1 MTEKLKKYIALGI
14 FIFAG
19 SVLNVLN
26 AQDFIGSLN
35 DSIKKYKAGDPEK
48 ALDFGFLALESFKDE
63 EDVSLEYVNT
73 NYYLGEVFYFLG
85 EYQTSFEYLSKS
97 LELYDLL
104 KPNNRRNKNVIKP
117 PWVLNSIGIVYYQK
131 RDYVNAEKLYNEAL
145 DNFQL
150 FDSNYDDEKYF
161 GINTS
166 LLNLSLI
173 RRDQGDLKS
182 SEELLDQIVERI
194 TTIGIN
200 PIEILQ
206 VYISY
211 MDLFFVS
218 GNDELVVD
226 YYNKIK
232 SLHQEKFSLND
243 IFLNESK
250 VLYSQANLVYANFLQ
265 SKAKIE
271 ESLEYL
277 FLAKE
282 LLGSIPQR
290 IPIINLEI
298 SNVFYLMGMNN
309 KAKELIQQNLINENI
324 NQYQKLDNFK
334 LLEKIYSDEGSTN
347 YLLSVK
353 DSIIFYTEQPTQRLV
368 EDQFNTL
375 ESLMLITEKQN
386 DLNISKSINNRNALV
401 SIFLVAILFLIA
413 VSLRFNF
420 DLQKEKNRRLNLEKD
435 KINEELKLKKRELFS
450 KVNFISQRNDYL
462 NNLKDKLDGDLTNTK
477 NLINVKREIRN
488 ISSSEKAYN
497 EFDKMFSQVYTEF
510 YKKLNKVAKLSQT
523 DLRLASYI
531 KMNHTNYEI
540 SRISGIS
547 LRTVESQRYR
557 LSKKL
562 NLSKD
567 QDLNNYIL
575 EI

>member
-1 MTEKLKKYIALGI
+1 MIQLKNI
-14 FIFAG
+14 
-19 SVLNVLN
+19 
-26 AQDFIGSLN
+26 SLE
-35 DSIKKYKAGDPEK
+35 SPEK
-48 ALDFGFLALESFKDE
+48 ALDFGFLALESFKDQE
-63 EDVSLEYVNT
+63 EVTLEYVNT

-85 EYQTSFEYLSKS
+85 EYKTSFEYLSKS

-104 KPNNRRNKNVIKP
+104 KPNKRRNKNVIKP
-117 PWVLNSIGIVYYQK
+117 PWVLNSMGIVYYQK
-131 RDYVNAEKLYNEAL
+131 RDYVNAEKFYSEAL
-145 DNFQL
+145 YNFQL
-150 FDSNYDDEKYF
+150 FDSNYDDEKYY

-173 RRDQGDLKS
+173 KRDQGDLKS
-182 SEELLDQIVERI
+182 SEELLDQLFERVNSNAI
-194 TTIGIN
+194 SRTD
-200 PIEILQ
+200 ILQ

-211 MDLFFVS
+211 MELFLVS
-218 GNDELVVD
+218 GNDDFFVN

-232 SLHQEKFSLND
+232 TAHEKNSSLDD
-243 IFLNESK
+243 ILFKESQ
-250 VLYSQANLVYANFLQ
+250 VAYAQANLVYANFLQ
-265 SKAKIE
+265 SKSRLE

-282 LLGSIPQR
+282 LFISIPQR
-290 IPIINLEI
+290 ILNVNLEI
-298 SNVFYLMGMNN
+298 SNTLYSMGMNN
-309 KAKELIQQNLINENI
+309 KAKELIQQNLSDEII
-324 NQYQKLDNFK
+324 NQSQKLDNFK
-334 LLEKIYSDEGSTN
+334 LLEKIYSDEGSTYN
-347 YLLSVK
+347 LLSVK
-353 DSIIFYTEQPTQRLV
+353 DSIIFYN
-368 EDQFNTL
+368 EDPLIKQEENEFNTL
-375 ESLMLITEKQN
+375 ENLILVSEKQN
-386 DLNISKSINNRNALV
+386 DLRLSRVRTNRIILV
-401 SIFLVAILFLIA
+401 SILSSSILLLILL
-413 VSLRFNF
+413 SFKFNN

-435 KINEELKLKKRELFS
+435 KINEELKLKRRELFS

-462 NNLKDKLDGDLTNTK
+462 NNIRDQLNGDLNNFE
-477 NLINVKREIRN
+477 NLRNIKREIKN
-488 ISSSEKAYN
+488 ITTSEKAYD
-497 EFDKMFSQVYTEF
+497 EFDKMFSQVYPKF
-510 YKKLNKVAKLSQT
+510 YKRLNKVAKLSQT